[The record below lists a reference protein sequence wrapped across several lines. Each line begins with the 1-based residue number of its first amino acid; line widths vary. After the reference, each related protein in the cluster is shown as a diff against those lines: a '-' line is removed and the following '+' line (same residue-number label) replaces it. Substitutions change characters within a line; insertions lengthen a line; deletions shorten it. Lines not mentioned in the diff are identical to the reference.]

1 MQATS
6 VTHRLIIKDTY
17 SSMVTLQSI
26 RVPLSNILLA
36 LTQCNARACLFVHYV
51 STEHKDFGP
60 VFNSRLWEWYILIK
74 HASEA
79 VLLAVILFVL
89 NGKFGTRTAP
99 TANSAASSAASLQQ
113 HGEYEPLQPQQQQ
126 PQQQKQHHTSRSR
139 SNSSSRKGYQSTA
152 AS

>member
-1 MQATS
+1 MYPTCM
-6 VTHRLIIKDTY
+6 LTY
-17 SSMVTLQSI
+17 TVC
-26 RVPLSNILLA
+26 A
-36 LTQCNARACLFVHYV
+36 
-51 STEHKDFGP
+51 EHKDFGP
-60 VFNSRLWEWYILIK
+60 VFNSQLWEWYILIK

-79 VLLAVILFVL
+79 MLLAVILFVL

-113 HGEYEPLQPQQQQ
+113 HGEYEPLQPQHKQQQ
-126 PQQQKQHHTSRSR
+126 QNRTSRSR

>member
-1 MQATS
+1 MPVYTVQA
-6 VTHRLIIKDTY
+6 
-17 SSMVTLQSI
+17 
-26 RVPLSNILLA
+26 
-36 LTQCNARACLFVHYV
+36 
-51 STEHKDFGP
+51 EHKDFGP
-60 VFNSRLWEWYILIK
+60 VFNSQLWEWYILIK
-74 HASEA
+74 HASEV

-113 HGEYEPLQPQQQQ
+113 HGEYEPLQPQQQHK
-126 PQQQKQHHTSRSR
+126 QQRTSRSR

>member
-1 MQATS
+1 M
-6 VTHRLIIKDTY
+6 
-17 SSMVTLQSI
+17 
-26 RVPLSNILLA
+26 LL
-36 LTQCNARACLFVHYV
+36 VHCV
-51 STEHKDFGP
+51 SAEHQDFGP
-60 VFNSRLWEWYILIK
+60 VFNSQLWEWYILIK

-126 PQQQKQHHTSRSR
+126 QKQHYTSRSR